1 MLRRILLSMKID
13 GTQKRERYIQ
23 YDLGSNIAKKLC
35 EPSLKG
41 FHPIEIKLNMLHS
54 ITSLNCI

>member
-1 MLRRILLSMKID
+1 MKID